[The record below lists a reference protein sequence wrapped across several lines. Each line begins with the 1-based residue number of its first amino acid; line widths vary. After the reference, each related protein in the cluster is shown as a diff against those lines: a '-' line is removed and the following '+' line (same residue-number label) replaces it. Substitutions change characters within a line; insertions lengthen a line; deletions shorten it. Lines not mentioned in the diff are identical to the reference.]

1 MGFSPLGKDI
11 LNAMSLQEALE
22 SHRNKEMG
30 SFPKTHE
37 ASHFPTLSGYS
48 RARETQVQAGGN
60 GEMRRGE
67 KADWS
72 PIPPTQMQG
81 TLTPQV
87 FKIQFSSQRY
97 SCFWKSAA
105 LEATGE
111 PFSRVHSHLKYC

>member
-1 MGFSPLGKDI
+1 MAFSPLGKDI

-22 SHRNKEMG
+22 SHRNKKMG
-30 SFPKTHE
+30 SFPNTHE

-60 GEMRRGE
+60 GEIRRAE

-87 FKIQFSSQRY
+87 SRY
-97 SCFWKSAA
+97 
-105 LEATGE
+105 
-111 PFSRVHSHLKYC
+111 RSHLRGTLAFGSQQHWRQQGNLFPEYTVT